1 MRSQPISKSANF
13 RFSAD
18 TVHDGTDTSFLIF
31 NKQCLHLYEI
41 DYSHFKAMN
50 GILNQP
56 IVGRYSEREMDN
68 LTREMVPTAS
78 CIWDMVKQFLDG
90 AHIRIPCPKTAA
102 LIYKTIAAHV
112 EAHLTAMRT
121 IKMYEAPDPEDFRA
135 LTEFAVGIRLN
146 AMRSD
151 DDIDGK
157 RAQGINRQQLP
168 VRASFSRQTVQEDA
182 EKKPDIPRVM
192 QKMDCIDR
200 YLESINGR

>member
-18 TVHDGTDTSFLIF
+18 TLHDSDDTSFLIF
-31 NKQCLHLYEI
+31 NKQALHLYEV

-56 IVGRYSEREMDN
+56 IVGRYTEREMDN
-68 LTREMVPTAS
+68 LSRDMIPTAS
-78 CIWDMVKQFLDG
+78 CIWDMVKLFLDG

-102 LIYKTIAAHV
+102 LIYKTIARHV
-112 EAHLTAMRT
+112 DAHLLAMRT

-135 LTEFAVGIRLN
+135 LTEFAVGIRTN
-146 AMRSD
+146 AMRSEH
-151 DDIDGK
+151 DIDG
-157 RAQGINRQQLP
+157 RQTQGINRTQLP
-168 VRASFSRQTVQEDA
+168 VRASFSRQTVSEEL
-182 EKKPDIPRVM
+182 EKKPDIPKVM

-200 YLESINGR
+200 YLESIGGR

>member
-1 MRSQPISKSANF
+1 
-13 RFSAD
+13 
-18 TVHDGTDTSFLIF
+18 
-31 NKQCLHLYEI
+31 
-41 DYSHFKAMN
+41 
-50 GILNQP
+50 
-56 IVGRYSEREMDN
+56 
-68 LTREMVPTAS
+68 
-78 CIWDMVKQFLDG
+78 
-90 AHIRIPCPKTAA
+90 
-102 LIYKTIAAHV
+102 
-112 EAHLTAMRT
+112 MRT

-157 RAQGINRQQLP
+157 RAQGLNRQQLP